1 MPFQPRLGSKDC
13 PSLYSLSRL
22 SAEGF
27 AHLLLLSLCG
37 SLFHELAAPARS
49 CPFTPGRSGRPAHS
63 HMLEAAAWTH
73 TQGCPPPS
81 LVLSHRALLV
91 CGKPALTSC

>member
-27 AHLLLLSLCG
+27 AHLLSLSLYG
-37 SLFHELAAPARS
+37 SPFHELAAPARS
-49 CPFTPGRSGRPAHS
+49 CLFTPGRSGRPAHS
-63 HMLEAAAWTH
+63 HTLEAAAWTH
-73 TQGCPPPS
+73 TQGCPSPS
-81 LVLSHRALLV
+81 LVPSHRDLLV
-91 CGKPALTSC
+91 GGKPVLTSW